1 MNNLAQLTEKAV
13 EQYKEKMI
21 RICLEC
27 PHYPNNCPPKRCPVY
42 TSVKLPS
49 CSTKATLFS
58 MIRAYT

>member
-1 MNNLAQLTEKAV
+1 MDKIAQLTEKAV
-13 EQYKEKMI
+13 EQYREKMI

-27 PHYPNNCPPKRCPVY
+27 PHYPNNCPPQRCPVH
-42 TSVKLPS
+42 TSMKLPS